1 MFDALVGAQN
11 MDAINLAR
19 RRGVDTVVV
28 HGHACL
34 QYSWGRLVHIETN
47 ALTPIDDRGDVC
59 VYRLN
64 PATTTTDDMF
74 PSVTGALWP
83 LISWHLDGESGVW
96 LSVPQVNVNVVDSA
110 GNPYATGQR
119 ATLRTD
125 IRTVGDAARTIQ
137 WTATQ
142 DNKIVGSGQVY
153 SADFGVQADIVTG
166 SPVTLSFNGANG
178 PVGSNE
184 LETMG
189 FEIDARS

>member
-1 MFDALVGAQN
+1 
-11 MDAINLAR
+11 
-19 RRGVDTVVV
+19 
-28 HGHACL
+28 
-34 QYSWGRLVHIETN
+34 
-47 ALTPIDDRGDVC
+47 
-59 VYRLN
+59 
-64 PATTTTDDMF
+64 
-74 PSVTGALWP
+74 LWP